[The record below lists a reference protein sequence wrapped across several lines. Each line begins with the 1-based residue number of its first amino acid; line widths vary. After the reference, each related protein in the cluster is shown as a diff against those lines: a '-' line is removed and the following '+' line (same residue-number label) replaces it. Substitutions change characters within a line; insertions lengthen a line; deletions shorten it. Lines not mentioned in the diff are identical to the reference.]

1 MNFGKFFKNSQIIKV
16 ALGLA
21 IVIVVYIA
29 SIFYKQMQSLESSVN
44 LMSNSTETQLELERV
59 LSIISIYETNLRS
72 YIITKNE
79 SYLENRFLRKGE
91 IDLNFLRI
99 KKLVANNPARSKD
112 VDELKQMIDYRFAL
126 FKETLLLAKSPNTDK
141 DLLNTKLI
149 ESSGFT
155 EKMQTFVYK
164 TINAE
169 GDKLKIH
176 SNNHQFEL
184 QDSII
189 SAFLLVILTL
199 LILVLSFNKM
209 NVDIYE
215 LKKAN
220 DELQFVNHSF
230 NSAEKIAGF
239 GHWKFNLETKE
250 FTFSDNF
257 FRLLGAEPNSFE
269 PSLENLVKYIH
280 PDDLDYVFQT
290 HRKSLITYEDT
301 SLLFRFV
308 LPNGENRYIM
318 AVGNFARNSDGQMIK
333 TGVNYDVSD
342 QYKKTIE
349 LEENNKEL
357 TSINAE
363 LESFNNIVSHDLQEP
378 LHKIQMFISRI
389 EDKEMDLMTEQG
401 KLYLKKIRVSANKMQ
416 TLLIDLVN
424 YSRAA
429 KGAKV
434 FVETDLDVVLNQVL
448 EDLSLNIEHKKVKI
462 YRQELPVMNVIPFQI
477 EQLFINLISNSIKY
491 SKENLAPEISI
502 IIDQVE
508 ENDIY
513 NNEIISNDDFY
524 KIVVADNG
532 IGFKQEYAEKIFLL
546 FQRLESDTKY
556 TGTGLGLAI
565 CKRIVENHNGFI
577 KVVSEPGIGTQFSI
591 YIPKVNSNTILA

>member
-1 MNFGKFFKNSQIIKV
+1 MTIGKFFKNSQIIKT

-21 IVIVVYIA
+21 IVVVIYIA
-29 SIFYKQMQSLESSVN
+29 SIFYKQMQSLETSVN
-44 LMSNSTETQLELERV
+44 LMTNSTETQLELERV
-59 LSIISIYETNLRS
+59 LSIISVYETNLRS

-79 SYLENRFLRKGE
+79 AYLENRFLRKGE
-91 IDLNFLRI
+91 IDLNFSRI
-99 KKLVANNPARSKD
+99 KKLVANNPARSED

-126 FKETLLLAKSPNTDK
+126 FKETLLLAKSPNTDE

-176 SNNHQFEL
+176 NDNHQFEL

-199 LILVLSFNKM
+199 LILLLSFNKM

-220 DELQFVNHSF
+220 DELKFVNHSF
-230 NSAEKIAGF
+230 DSAEKIAGF
-239 GHWKFNLETKE
+239 GHWKLNLETKE
-250 FTFSDNF
+250 YSFSNNF
-257 FRLLGAEPNSFE
+257 YRLLGEEMGTFEPN
-269 PSLENLVKYIH
+269 LENITKRIH
-280 PDDLDYVFQT
+280 PDDVAYVIET
-290 HRKSLITYEDT
+290 HKKSLATFEDT
-301 SLLFRFV
+301 SLMFRFV

-318 AVGNFARNSDGQMIK
+318 AVGNFTKNSQGQMIK
-333 TGVNYDVSD
+333 TGVNYDVSE
-342 QYKKTIE
+342 QYIKTLE

-357 TSINAE
+357 KSINEE

-389 EDKEMDLMTEQG
+389 EDKEMDLLTEQG
-401 KLYLKKIRVSANKMQ
+401 KVYLKKIRVSANKMQ

-429 KGAKV
+429 KGVKV
-434 FVETDLDVVLNQVL
+434 FVETDLNVLLNQVI
-448 EDLSLNIEHKKVKI
+448 EDLSLNIEQKKGKI
-462 YRQELPVMNVIPFQI
+462 QAELLPILKVIPFQI
-477 EQLFINLISNSIKY
+477 EQLFVNLISNALKY
-491 SKENLAPEISI
+491 SKDNVAPQIAI
-502 IIDQVE
+502 FVE
-508 ENDIY
+508 EVKENDVY

-524 KIVVADNG
+524 KIIVADNG

-546 FQRLESDTKY
+546 FQRLESDRKY
-556 TGTGLGLAI
+556 SGTGLGLAI
-565 CKRIVENHNGFI
+565 CKRIVENHDGFI
-577 KVVSEPGIGTQFSI
+577 KVTSEPGIGTTFSI
-591 YIPKVNSNTILA
+591 YIPKTTCHMVLS